1 MDKIIHL
8 MKVGMS
14 QLSNHEVQCIESWK
28 RVYPDFEIKVWT
40 DETIKEYA
48 QDCEYARDNY
58 ERKRYAYVIDYTRLK
73 FLYEYGGIYMD
84 TDVFCINRIPDSYF
98 ETTFISWDD
107 KFCSHWSN
115 NGCFTYVK
123 KGDPI
128 VYEWIEKYRNL
139 KYDPESP
146 WHNNWPIDLVLKE
159 KGFNF
164 EKDKVYGS
172 LKDIDIAGIKLVNRI
187 QFGVNDYMLNR
198 VMQDERTPYCQHCH
212 ALSWMGPYA
221 SQTKL
226 YYGIINDDTD
236 IKKFSDAVD
245 EWIKTEVNEAGVLST
260 LVIYVNTLNGFD
272 KQLSK
277 RLLAECPRRWKGGN
291 KFWFI
296 QPLGAGIEKKKIRGC
311 VNDFLLRRYN
321 SVLCVKDIM
330 KGR

>member
-8 MKVGMS
+8 LKVGMS

-28 RVYPDFEIKVWT
+28 RIYPDFEIKVWT
-40 DETIKEYA
+40 NDIIKEYA

-58 ERKRYAYVIDYTRLK
+58 ERGRFAYVIDYTRLK

-107 KFCSHWSN
+107 KYCAHWSN

-139 KYDPESP
+139 EYDWEHP
-146 WHNNWPIDLVLKE
+146 WHNNWPIDLVLRE
-159 KGFNF
+159 KGFDF
-164 EKDKVYGS
+164 EKDIVYGS
-172 LKDIDIAGIKLVNRI
+172 LNDVDVAGVKLVNRV

-198 VMQDERTPYCQHCH
+198 VMLDERTPYCQHCH
-212 ALSWMGPYA
+212 ALSWMGPYT
-221 SQTKL
+221 SQTKV
-226 YYGIINDDTD
+226 YYAVLNDDTD
-236 IKKFSDAVD
+236 LKKLSDAVD
-245 EWIKTEVNEAGVLST
+245 SWINMKEIPNVLNT
-260 LVIYVNTLNGFD
+260 LVIYVNSLNGFD
-272 KQLSK
+272 TELSK
-277 RLLAECPRRWKGGN
+277 RLLIESPRNWKGGN

-296 QPLGAGIEKKKIRGC
+296 QPLGVGIEKSKILGC
-311 VNDFLLRRYN
+311 VNDFLLRRYTN
-321 SVLCVKDIM
+321 ILSVKNIM
-330 KGR
+330 RGV